1 MKREKIYLD
10 TSVVSAYFDK
20 RLKQRQEDTGVFFK
34 TMVPH
39 YEVYVSEI
47 TIREL
52 SETKNAVLRE
62 KFLRM
67 IKGFKVLR
75 INPEIRELAEKYIKD
90 NVFPR
95 KYLDGA
101 LHIAVASY
109 YKMSC
114 LVSWNFEHI
123 VKVKTR
129 RLVNLENKLNSLGTL
144 EIVSP
149 LEL

>member
-34 TMVPH
+34 TTVLH
-39 YEVYVSEI
+39 YEIYVSEI

-52 SETKNAVLRE
+52 SETKNTTLRE
-62 KFLRM
+62 KFLRT

-75 INPEIRELAEKYIKD
+75 INPQIRELAEKYIKD

-95 KYLDGA
+95 KYFDDA

>member
-1 MKREKIYLD
+1 MKKEKIYLD
-10 TSVVSAYFDK
+10 TSVISAYFDG
-20 RLKQRQEDTGVFFK
+20 RLKQRQEDTRVFFK
-34 TMVPH
+34 AIAPQ

-47 TIREL
+47 TVREL
-52 SETKNAVLRE
+52 SETKNEALRN

-67 IKGFKVLR
+67 IKGFKVL
-75 INPEIRELAEKYIKD
+75 IVNQEMMSLAEKYIKD
-90 NVFPR
+90 AVFPG
-95 KYLDGA
+95 KYFDDA

-129 RLVNLENKLNSLGTL
+129 RLVNLENKRNNFEAL
-144 EIVSP
+144 EIASP

>member
-1 MKREKIYLD
+1 MKRERIYLD
-10 TSVVSAYFDK
+10 TSVISAYFDG
-20 RLKQRQEDTGVFFK
+20 RLRQRQEDTGTFFK
-34 TMVPH
+34 TIVPH

-52 SETKNAVLRE
+52 SETKEDVLR
-62 KFLRM
+62 KRFLKT

-75 INPEIRELAEKYIKD
+75 VNPEIIELAEKYIKD
-90 NVFPR
+90 AVFPR
-95 KYLDGA
+95 KYFDDA
-101 LHIAVASY
+101 LHIAIAPY

-123 VKVKTR
+123 IKVKTR
-129 RLVNLENKLNSLGTL
+129 RLVNLENKRNNFEVL
-144 EIVSP
+144 EIASP

>member
-20 RLKQRQEDTGVFFK
+20 RLKQRQEDTGTFFK
-34 TMVPH
+34 TIVSH

-129 RLVNLENKLNSLGTL
+129 RLVNFENKLNSLGTL
-144 EIVSP
+144 KIVSP

>member
-1 MKREKIYLD
+1 MEGLSRDRKTREY
-10 TSVVSAYFDK
+10 
-20 RLKQRQEDTGVFFK
+20 FFK
-34 TMVPH
+34 AIAPQ

-47 TIREL
+47 TVREL
-52 SETKNAVLRE
+52 NETKNEALRK

-67 IKGFKVLR
+67 IKEFKVLIVNQEMMR
-75 INPEIRELAEKYIKD
+75 LAEKYIKD
-90 NVFPR
+90 AVFPR
-95 KYLDGA
+95 KYFDDA
-101 LHIAVASY
+101 LHIAAASY

-129 RLVNLENKLNSLGTL
+129 RLVNLENRRNNFEVL

>member
-1 MKREKIYLD
+1 MKRERIYLD
-10 TSVVSAYFDK
+10 TSVISAYFDG
-20 RLKQRQEDTGVFFK
+20 RLKQRQEDTGTFFK
-34 TMVPH
+34 TIVSH

-52 SETKNAVLRE
+52 SETKDVALR
-62 KFLRM
+62 KRFLRM

-75 INPEIRELAEKYIKD
+75 INPQIRELAEKYIKD
-90 NVFPR
+90 NVFAR
-95 KYLDGA
+95 KYLDDA

-129 RLVNLENKLNSLGTL
+129 RLVNLENKRNNFEVL

>member
-62 KFLRM
+62 KFLRT

-75 INPEIRELAEKYIKD
+75 INPQIGELAEKYIKD

-95 KYLDGA
+95 KYFDDA

-129 RLVNLENKLNSLGTL
+129 RLVNFENKLNSLGTL

>member
-1 MKREKIYLD
+1 MD

-20 RLKQRQEDTGVFFK
+20 RLKQRQEDTGTFFK
-34 TMVPH
+34 TIVSH

-129 RLVNLENKLNSLGTL
+129 RLVNFENKLNSLGTL
-144 EIVSP
+144 KIVSP

>member
-1 MKREKIYLD
+1 MKKEKIYLD
-10 TSVVSAYFDK
+10 TSVISAYFDG
-20 RLKQRQEDTGVFFK
+20 RLKQRQEDTRVFLK
-34 TMVPH
+34 TIAPQ

-47 TIREL
+47 TVREL
-52 SETKNAVLRE
+52 SETKNEALRN

-67 IKGFKVLR
+67 IKGFKVL
-75 INPEIRELAEKYIKD
+75 IVNQEMTSLAEKYIKD
-90 NVFPR
+90 AVFPR
-95 KYLDGA
+95 KYFDDA
-101 LHIAVASY
+101 LHIAAASY

-129 RLVNLENKLNSLGTL
+129 RLVNLENKRNNFEAL
-144 EIVSP
+144 EIASP

>member
-1 MKREKIYLD
+1 MKKEKIYLD
-10 TSVVSAYFDK
+10 TSVISAYFDG

-34 TMVPH
+34 TTVLH
-39 YEVYVSEI
+39 YEIYVSEI

-52 SETKNAVLRE
+52 SETKNTTLRE
-62 KFLRM
+62 KFLRT

-75 INPEIRELAEKYIKD
+75 INPQIRELAEKYIKD

-95 KYLDGA
+95 KYLDDA
-101 LHIAVASY
+101 LHIAAASY

>member
-62 KFLRM
+62 KFLRT

-75 INPEIRELAEKYIKD
+75 INPQIGELAEKYIKD

-95 KYLDGA
+95 KYFDDA

>member
-10 TSVVSAYFDK
+10 TSVVSAYFDR
-20 RLKQRQEDTGVFFK
+20 RLKQRQEDTGTFFK
-34 TMVPH
+34 TTVPH

-67 IKGFKVLR
+67 IKGFKVLK
-75 INPEIRELAEKYIKD
+75 INPEIIELAEKYIKD
-90 NVFPR
+90 TVFPR
-95 KYLDGA
+95 KYFDDA
-101 LHIAVASY
+101 LHIAAASY
-109 YKMSC
+109 HKMSC

-129 RLVNLENKLNSLGTL
+129 RLVNFENKLNSLGTL